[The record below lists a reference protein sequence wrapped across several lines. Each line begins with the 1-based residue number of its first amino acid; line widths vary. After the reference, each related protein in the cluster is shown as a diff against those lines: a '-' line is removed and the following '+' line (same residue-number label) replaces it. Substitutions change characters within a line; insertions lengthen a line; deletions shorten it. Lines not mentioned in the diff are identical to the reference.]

1 MKTLFALAL
10 LGLLAAAVAP
20 VESCC
25 MVPAN
30 YKGTIS
36 QTAQEAV
43 LFFADGREELI
54 LKINYKITGDTLP
67 DKFAWVI
74 TVPNTPDAYEVA
86 DAKLFEE
93 VFPWAQRLVAPPTK
107 NGDSLGRP
115 AAWGVHGLEFGK
127 PVKVGPY
134 TIQPVK
140 ALGKEALTGLN
151 DWLADNGF
159 PKEDPSHMEYFVE
172 NKFTFLCVKFDPQK
186 NKKAVDSEGG
196 VPPLHLSFK
205 SDNPYYPLRF
215 SSRQGVFDVNLYVL
229 TKKDFD
235 YKVSSDSLKR
245 INWSDREHFKNNV
258 EVSPKDFPKSLKA
271 AYEKSTFK
279 DDTGKWKLNVLRAH
293 QVNKDNAIAKWKTDI
308 FFKTKA

>member
-1 MKTLFALAL
+1 MRTLFAVSIV
-10 LGLLAAAVAP
+10 GLLALAASTP

-25 MVPAN
+25 MVPAT
-30 YKGTIS
+30 YTGTIS
-36 QTAQEAV
+36 QSAQEAV
-43 LFFADGREELI
+43 IFHADGREELI

-93 VFPWAQRLVAPPTK
+93 VFPWAQKLVVPRSK
-107 NGDSLGRP
+107 NGDSLGDR
-115 AAWGVHGLEFGK
+115 GHGLEIGK

-134 TIQPVK
+134 TIVPVK

-159 PKEDPSHMEYFVE
+159 PKEDPTHMEYFAE
-172 NKFTFLCVKFDPQK
+172 NKFTFLCVKFDPPK
-186 NKKAVDSEGG
+186 DKKTVDADGG

-205 SDNPYYPLRF
+205 SESPYYPLRF

-229 TKKDFD
+229 TKQEFD
-235 YKVSSDSLKR
+235 YKNSSDSLQR
-245 INWSDREHFKNNV
+245 INVDEKSGFTKNV
-258 EVSPKDFPKSLKA
+258 EVDPKDFPKALKA
-271 AYEKSTFK
+271 AYEKSKFK
-279 DDTGKWKLNVLRAH
+279 EDSGKWRLNVLRAKD
-293 QVNKDNAIAKWKTDI
+293 VNKGNSIAKWKTDI

>member
-1 MKTLFALAL
+1 MRTLFAISVV
-10 LGLLAAAVAP
+10 GLLALVASTP

-25 MVPAN
+25 MVPAT

-36 QTAQEAV
+36 QSAQEAV
-43 LFFADGREELI
+43 IFHADGREELI

-74 TVPNTPDAYEVA
+74 TVPNTPDSYEVA
-86 DAKLFEE
+86 GAKLFEE
-93 VFPWAQRLVAPPTK
+93 MFPWAEKLVVPPSKGDDGK
-107 NGDSLGRP
+107 NGRG
-115 AAWGVHGLEFGK
+115 HGLEIGK

-140 ALGKEALTGLN
+140 ALGKEALKGLN

-159 PKEDPSHMEYFVE
+159 PKEDPDHMIYFVV
-172 NKFTFLCVKFDPQK
+172 NKFTFLCVKFEPPKGQE
-186 NKKAVDSEGG
+186 AVNADGG

-215 SSRQGVFDVNLYVL
+215 SSRQGVFDVNLYVF

-235 YKVSSDSLKR
+235 YQKSSESLDR
-245 INWSDREHFKNNV
+245 INIGKARPFLTNV
-258 EVSPKDFPKSLKA
+258 EVAPKDFPRLLKA
-271 AYEKSTFK
+271 VYEKSKFK
-279 DDTGKWKLNVLRAH
+279 DYAGKWRLNVLRAIA
-293 QVNKDNAIAKWKTDI
+293 VNKGNSIAKWKSDI